1 MSGARTFNAE
11 DMANAE
17 HLVLETGVHERLQ
30 LENEPPLDERRL
42 TVERNMELND
52 RARGIKTRLVIYQEG
67 VLRVR
72 QTQRKKK
79 ELKSH
84 LLLLRYLDPVPSA
97 SEHRATR
104 VLYGAGACAGVAALA
119 FVLAQFAPV
128 RPVALP
134 LGIVALTAGLVAGVL
149 AAYLSH
155 RRVTFYT
162 LHGRSAAI
170 DLKAGFGYRRRL
182 RAMLPTLSAA
192 ISKAAAAVS
201 DDTATFLREEMREHY
216 RLRSEGILTTEAC
229 TKGTGRILA
238 RFDETA

>member
-42 TVERNMELND
+42 TVERNIELND
-52 RARGIKTRLVIYQEG
+52 RARGIETKMVIYREG

-72 QTQRKKK
+72 QKQRKK

-119 FVLAQFAPV
+119 FVLAQFAPA
-128 RPVALP
+128 RSVALP

-192 ISKAAAAVS
+192 ITQAAAAVS

-229 TKGTGRILA
+229 TEGTGRILA
-238 RFDETA
+238 RFDESA